1 MTAPA
6 YARELITRRNNGTPT
21 DSAYIAVGWPS
32 EWLREFVARSPLNRN
47 AVILATPEP
56 KIYQFGAVVG
66 LSVCVWYERASDA
79 PRAAALAA
87 QVLAANPL
95 RLFTLNAWTGET
107 RFHRVAPDRR
117 AAA

>member
-6 YARELITRRNNGTPT
+6 YTRALVERRNCGTPT
-21 DSAYIAVGWPS
+21 DSAFIAVGWPS
-32 EWLREFVARSPLNRN
+32 AWLRDFVARSPLNRN

-66 LSVCVWYERASDA
+66 LSVCVWYERESEA
-79 PRAAALAA
+79 PRAAAIAA
-87 QVLAANPL
+87 HVMPANPL

-107 RFHRVAPDRR
+107 HFHRVAPERR

>member
-6 YARELITRRNNGTPT
+6 YARELTARRNNGTPT
-21 DSAYIAVGWPS
+21 DSAFIAVGWPTA
-32 EWLREFVARSPLNRN
+32 WLREFVARSPFSRH

-66 LSVCVWYERASDA
+66 LSVCVWYERTSDTA
-79 PRAAALAA
+79 RAAAIAA
-87 QVLAANPL
+87 HVLPANPL

-107 RFHRVAPDRR
+107 HFHRVAPDRR